1 MTAGSA
7 MRFEFASATRI
18 VFGSGSA
25 TQAGEAAA
33 AFGNYAILVTG
44 ADPARS
50 APIQDSL
57 RSSGVV
63 FETLSVFGEPTVD
76 WLRTAR
82 AERNAR
88 SIQVVV
94 GCGGGSAIDAGKALA
109 AMLANPGD
117 PLDYLEVIGRGQPLR
132 NRSVPFIAIPTTSG
146 TGAEVTRNAVL
157 GSPEHG
163 VKASLRSA
171 GMLPHLA
178 MVDPELTVP
187 LPATITATTGLDALT
202 QLIEPFVCTKANPMT
217 DALCREGIPRVARS
231 LRAACENGSDLY
243 ARTEMALASLLSG
256 LALANAGLGA
266 VHGFAAPI
274 GGYYQAPHGAVCAAL
289 LPHAMRANLRAL
301 SEKAPHSP
309 ALARYGEVAHMLT
322 GDPAATSA
330 DGIDWVEQ
338 LTSHLN
344 VPPLSRW
351 GVGRDRVDILCERAA
366 NANSM
371 KANPVQLTHAEL
383 AACLEAALG

>member
-1 MTAGSA
+1 

-18 VFGSGSA
+18 VFGAGTA

-33 AFGNYAILVTG
+33 AFGKNAILVTG

-50 APIQDSL
+50 TPIQDSL
-57 RSSGVV
+57 RSSGVA
-63 FETLSVFGEPTVD
+63 FETLSVSGEPTVG

-82 AERNAR
+82 AALNADG
-88 SIQVVV
+88 IQVVV

-117 PLDYLEVIGRGQPLR
+117 PLDYLEVIGKGQPLL

-163 VKASLRSA
+163 VKASLRST

-178 MVDPELTVP
+178 VVDPELTIP
-187 LPATITATTGLDALT
+187 LPAAITATTGLDALT

-217 DALCREGIPRVARS
+217 DAICREGIPRVARS
-231 LRAACENGSDLY
+231 LRAACENGSDLD
-243 ARTEMALASLLSG
+243 ARTEMALSSLLSG

-274 GGYYQAPHGAVCAAL
+274 GGNYQAPHGAVCAAL
-289 LPHAMRANLRAL
+289 LPHAMRTNLRAL
-301 SEKAPHSP
+301 GQRAPHSP
-309 ALARYGEVAHMLT
+309 ALARYGEVARMLT
-322 GDPAATSA
+322 GNPTATPA
-330 DGIDWVEQ
+330 DGIEWVEQ
-338 LTSHLN
+338 LTSQLD

-351 GVGRDRVDILCERAA
+351 GVSRNRVEVLCERAA

-371 KANPVQLTHAEL
+371 KANPVQLTQAEL
-383 AACLEAALG
+383 SACLEAALG